1 MALTPKQQAFADY
14 YLELGNATEASIRA
28 GYSKK
33 NAGNNA
39 DKLLKNTKIKAYID
53 ERLSQISS
61 KRIATIDEVMQFYT
75 NVLRGEEKDQFGLD
89 VSVAD
94 RIRAGQELIK
104 RLAVSDSSS
113 KDSSNENMTA
123 LADLIN
129 NPQPNRNISDFE
141 GTDDE

>member
-1 MALTPKQQAFADY
+1 MALNEMQQAFADY
-14 YLELGNATEASIRA
+14 YLETSNATESAKKA
-28 GYSKK
+28 GYSEKT
-33 NAGNNA
+33 AYSQGQR
-39 DKLLKNTKIKAYID
+39 LLKNVEIKAYID
-53 ERLSQISS
+53 EQLDKIKSE
-61 KRIATIDEVMQFYT
+61 RIATIDEVMSFYT
-75 NVLRGEEKDQFGLD
+75 KVMRGEEKDQFGLD

-104 RLAVSDSSS
+104 RLAIANDSG
-113 KDSSNENMTA
+113 KDNSNENMTA